1 MLPKIFKPYKSI
13 KKNLIRVG
21 PNIDGGYVLDKRVIN
36 KIETI
41 ITCGLNDDWEF
52 EKDFLKINPYCQI
65 LAYDH
70 TVNKNFWKDR
80 FKNDLISFFL
90 LQKLSVKK
98 ILDIFKYIDYI
109 NFFKKKNKHYIKKVV
124 LNKSNKKQISIK
136 KILHNKK
143 NILLKIDIE
152 GDEYKILNTI
162 DKNFNK
168 INLLIIEF
176 HNIHQNINKI
186 KKFLIK
192 SKLKLIHIH
201 GNNFAGVN
209 KNKDPNVVEM
219 TFLNSK
225 KFKIIKSKSNFKY
238 PIFNLDYKN
247 FKRRSDIE
255 LNFYD

>member
-1 MLPKIFKPYKSI
+1 MLPKIFKPYKSN

-21 PNIDGGYVLDKRVIN
+21 PNIDGGYVIDKRVIN
-36 KIETI
+36 KTKTI

-52 EKDFLKINPYCQI
+52 EKNFLRINPYCQI

-70 TVNKNFWKDR
+70 TVNKKFWKDR
-80 FKNDLISFFL
+80 FKKDLISFFL

-98 ILDIFKYIDYI
+98 ILGIFKYIDYTK
-109 NFFKKKNKHYIKKVV
+109 FFKKNNKHYIKKVV
-124 LNKSNKKQISIK
+124 LNKNNKKEISIK
-136 KILHNKK
+136 KILKNKK

-162 DKNFNK
+162 DKYFDQ

-176 HNIHQNINKI
+176 HNIHKNINKI

-219 TFLNSK
+219 TMLNSK
-225 KFKIIKSKSNFKY
+225 KFKIIKSKSDFKY
-238 PIFNLDYKN
+238 PIYGLDYKN
-247 FKRRSDIE
+247 FKRRNDIE
-255 LNFYD
+255 LNFND

>member
-109 NFFKKKNKHYIKKVV
+109 NFFKNKNKHYIKKVV

-152 GDEYKILNTI
+152 GDEYKILEHINKKFI
-162 DKNFNK
+162 K

-176 HNIHQNINKI
+176 HNIHKNLN
-186 KKFLIK
+186 
-192 SKLKLIHIH
+192 KLKNFVKKTKFKIIHIH
-201 GNNFAGVN
+201 GNNYAGTN
-209 KNKDPNVVEM
+209 KNNDPKVVEM
-219 TFLNSK
+219 TFINPK
-225 KFKIIKSKSNFKY
+225 KFKTSKNKSNFKY
-238 PIFNLDYKN
+238 PIIGLDYKN
-247 FKRRSDIE
+247 LKRRPDIKLKFHE
-255 LNFYD
+255 